1 MSETDSLC
9 NEVSKVREPGKQE
22 RLRSGRKEGEKQTKP
37 KRARTKQKQSVMET
51 QERMYFILR
60 FLENSSFKKEVGS
73 STGCNNE
80 VKVIMK

>member
-37 KRARTKQKQSVMET
+37 KRARTKQKQSVRRPRREC
-51 QERMYFILR
+51 I
-60 FLENSSFKKEVGS
+60 SFS
-73 STGCNNE
+73 DF
-80 VKVIMK
+80 